1 MGELA
6 FIMANY
12 NRINK
17 ALAVIT
23 GANQLQ
29 GGAYWSSTEYS
40 ATYAWYLPLG
50 NGYLDYNPKVSN
62 LYAVRAV
69 SAFIP

>member
-23 GANQLQ
+23 GANQLR
-29 GGAYWSSTEYS
+29 GGVYWSSTEGS
-40 ATYAWYLPLG
+40 AAGAWILDLG
-50 NGYLDYNPKVSN
+50 DGTLFNFTKVSG
-62 LYAVRAV
+62 LVAVRAV
-69 SAFIP
+69 SAFIS